1 VCLDEARANYRLGG
15 CARAAGVE
23 NGGRPDRGESSPGAR
38 PAFRGLRLGLAW
50 LGLAWLGLAWLG
62 LAWLGLAWLGLA
74 WLGLALPATRNAK
87 GRERAVAATVEER
100 APTLGPV
107 TIEWVSCLIDHRGT
121 NPPDEPER

>member
-1 VCLDEARANYRLGG
+1 MCLDEARANYRLGG

-23 NGGRPDRGESSPGAR
+23 NGGRPDRGELSPGAR

-50 LGLAWLGLAWLG
+50 LGLAWLGLAG
-62 LAWLGLAWLGLA
+62 